1 MQGMRCIYHA
11 VFVPHFISF
20 AVAPL
25 GKLYIVLITTW
36 SVTTKLS
43 RRHENGHVH
52 RSAIVASH
60 ALWLALVD
68 CGAYMVASWLT
79 TRLLHLKV
87 WDATLGYF
95 NRLNTDRNA
104 TISVAIQWRLMLLFL
119 TDVSVRLL
127 IFRRVAC
134 FHDVAIADQ
143 DTENQM
149 TCVILK
155 QMVHFYRKCAHPTH
169 PQKHI

>member
-1 MQGMRCIYHA
+1 MQGIRCTCHA
-11 VFVPHFISF
+11 VSMPHLISF
-20 AVAPL
+20 AVVPL
-25 GKLYIVLITTW
+25 GKLYIILITTW
-36 SVTTKLS
+36 SVATKLS

-60 ALWLALVD
+60 ALWLTLVD
-68 CGAYMVASWLT
+68 CGAYMVASLLT

-87 WDATLGYF
+87 WHATLGYF
-95 NRLNTDRNA
+95 KRLNTDRNA
-104 TISVAIQWRLMLLFL
+104 TISVVIQWRLMLLFL

-127 IFRRVAC
+127 MFRRVAC

-149 TCVILK
+149 ICVILK
-155 QMVHFYRKCAHPTH
+155 QMVHFYRTCAHSTH
-169 PQKHI
+169 LQ